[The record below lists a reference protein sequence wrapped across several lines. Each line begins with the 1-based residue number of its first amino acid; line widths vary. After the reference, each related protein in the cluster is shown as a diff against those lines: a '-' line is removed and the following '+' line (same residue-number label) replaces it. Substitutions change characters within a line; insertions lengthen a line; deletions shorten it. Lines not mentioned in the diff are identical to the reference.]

1 MIKGEPIDNFSFH
14 NKFHY
19 NYDEGNSNFIWVLIF
34 YILGSFGKIP
44 RYAMH
49 LVWSFS
55 MGGCLF
61 LSVGLFLNNY
71 QLIKG
76 GLFIVSIL
84 ALLLMH
90 TVLTKHQLFK
100 ERNDEKINPEQ

>member
-1 MIKGEPIDNFSFH
+1 MMKATLILYG
-14 NKFHY
+14 
-19 NYDEGNSNFIWVLIF
+19 VLIF

-55 MGGCLF
+55 VGGCLF

-76 GLFIVSIL
+76 GLFMIAIL
-84 ALLLMH
+84 ALLLTH
-90 TVLTKHQLFK
+90 TLLIKHHLFK
-100 ERNDEKINPEQ
+100 ERQDEKINPEQ